1 MGDAAYS
8 RRVSHDRYKEAG
20 VDIDAGNSLIKRIG
34 PFAAATSR
42 PEVLGGLG
50 GFGSMW
56 KIPAGRFEDLVLVSG
71 TDGVGTKLKI
81 AQAAGVHDTIGIDLV
96 AMCVNDVVCAGAE
109 PFFFLDYYACG
120 RLDVDVAADVVKG
133 IADGCTQAG
142 CSLVGGETAEM
153 PGVYADDVYD
163 LAGFCVGGVER
174 ADILDGSQVRRGM
187 KLLGLAS
194 TGIHS
199 NGFSL
204 VRKVVLEEHGL
215 SMSDPMPGCDGTVAE
230 TLLTPTRI
238 YVLPVLRALREFDV
252 GAVCH
257 ITGGGLVE
265 NLPRV
270 LPKGAVAR
278 IERGSWDI
286 PPVFRSIQELGG
298 ITDGEMVRTF
308 NHGVGMVMAVDAEQ
322 ASDVLEL
329 MGAMGAPGTVIG
341 EIVADDGDPR
351 TEFV

>member
-1 MGDAAYS
+1 M
-8 RRVSHDRYKEAG
+8 SHDRYKEAG

-278 IERGSWDI
+278 IERASWDI

>member
-1 MGDAAYS
+1 M
-8 RRVSHDRYKEAG
+8 SHDRYKEAG

-34 PFAAATSR
+34 PLAAATSR

-120 RLDVDVAADVVKG
+120 KLDVDVAADVVRG
-133 IADGCTQAG
+133 IAEGCTRAG

-153 PGVYADDVYD
+153 PGVYAEDVYD

-174 ADILDGSQVRRGM
+174 ADILDGTQVRRGM

-215 SMSDPMPGCDGTVAE
+215 AMDDPMPGCEATVAQ
-230 TLLTPTRI
+230 TLLAPTRI
-238 YVLPVLRALREFDV
+238 YVLPVLRALKEFDI

-278 IERGSWDI
+278 IQRGSWEI

-298 ITDGEMVRTF
+298 ISDAEMVRTF
-308 NHGVGMVMAVDAEQ
+308 NHGVGMVLAVDAEQ
-322 ASDVLEL
+322 ADDVLEL
-329 MGAMGAPGTVIG
+329 MGALGAPGTVIG
-341 EIVADDGDPR
+341 SIVAADGESR

>member
-1 MGDAAYS
+1 
-8 RRVSHDRYKEAG
+8 VSQDRYKDAG
-20 VDIDAGNSLIKRIG
+20 VDIDAGNRLVQRIG
-34 PFAAATSR
+34 PLAAATSR

-50 GFGSMW
+50 GFGSLW
-56 KIPAGRFEDLVLVSG
+56 KIPAGRYQDLVLVSG

-81 AQAAGVHDTIGIDLV
+81 AQAADRHDTIGIDLV

-109 PFFFLDYYACG
+109 PFFFLDYFACG
-120 RLDVDVAADVVKG
+120 SLDVDVAADVVKG
-133 IADGCTQAG
+133 IAEGCRQAG

-153 PGVYADDVYD
+153 PGIYAEGVYD

-174 ADILDGSQVRRGM
+174 AEILDGTAVRRGM
-187 KLLGLAS
+187 KLVGLAS

-215 SMSDPMPGCDGTVAE
+215 AMTDPMPGCEGTVADA
-230 TLLTPTRI
+230 LLTPTRI
-238 YVLPVLRALREFDV
+238 YALPVLRALKEFDV
-252 GAVCH
+252 AAVCH

-270 LPKGAVAR
+270 LPKGAVAQVQS
-278 IERGSWDI
+278 GSWDV
-286 PPVFRSIQELGG
+286 PPVFGSLQTLGG
-298 ITDGEMVRTF
+298 ISDAEMHRTF
-308 NHGVGMVMAVDAEQ
+308 NHGIGMVLVVDPNQ
-322 ASDVLEL
+322 ADDLLEL
-329 MGAMGAPGTVIG
+329 MSAMGAPGWVIG
-341 EIVADDGDPR
+341 EIAAADGEPR

>member
-1 MGDAAYS
+1 M
-8 RRVSHDRYKEAG
+8 SHDRYKEAG

>member
-1 MGDAAYS
+1 MTG
-8 RRVSHDRYKEAG
+8 DRYKDAG
-20 VDIDAGNSLIKRIG
+20 VDIDAGARLVDRIG
-34 PFAAATSR
+34 PLAAATSR

-56 KIPAGRFEDLVLVSG
+56 KIPAGRYEDLVLVSG

-81 AQAAGVHDTIGIDLV
+81 AQAADRHDTIGIDLV

-120 RLDVDVAADVVKG
+120 KLDVDVAADVVKG
-133 IADGCTQAG
+133 IAEGCRQAG
-142 CSLVGGETAEM
+142 CALVGGETAEM

-174 ADILDGSQVRRGM
+174 REILDGTRVRRGM
-187 KLLGLAS
+187 KLVGLAS

-204 VRKVVLEEHGL
+204 VRKILFDERGM
-215 SMSDPMPGCDGTVAE
+215 SMDDAMPGCDGTVADV
-230 TLLTPTRI
+230 LLTPTRI
-238 YVLPVLRALREFDV
+238 YVLPVLRALKEFDV

-257 ITGGGLVE
+257 VTGGGLLE

-278 IERGSWDI
+278 VERGSWER
-286 PPVFRSIQELGG
+286 PAVFASLQELGG
-298 ITDGEMVRTF
+298 LDDVEMHRTF
-308 NHGVGMVMAVDAEQ
+308 NNGVGMVLAVEAEH
-322 ASDVLEL
+322 AAPLLEL
-329 MGAMGAPGTVIG
+329 AAAMGTPGTVIG
-341 EIVADDGDPR
+341 DVAADDGEPR
-351 TEFV
+351 VELR